1 MVFNGCIFSLVV
13 FQACNILFYED
24 IPFSI
29 LELQHKRIVK
39 VNWVNLAVQEVAQH
53 MVLVPIDGTVH
64 DVLEQLERLVE
75 RGELQL
81 ETSHRQLR
89 MIGLYNT
96 AVNKIF
102 RPEEAIFHHVS
113 ETHTSAVRCEE
124 IPDEEVDAPEGSR
137 VLCVVHYSKS
147 QAYPVRFGHPFS
159 LIVGKAETVAEV
171 RHRIRSRLNERFPV
185 AAVSVFA

>member
-1 MVFNGCIFSLVV
+1 MVFNGCSFSLVV
-13 FQACNILFYED
+13 FQATNILFYED
-24 IPFSI
+24 IAFSI

-81 ETSHRQLR
+81 ETRHRQLR

-96 AVNKIF
+96 AVHKIF
-102 RPEEAIFHHVS
+102 RPEETILYHLP
-113 ETHTSAVRCEE
+113 EIHTNAVRCEE
-124 IPDEEVDAPEGSR
+124 IPDEEFDAPEGSR
-137 VLCVVHYSKS
+137 VLCVVHYSKL

-159 LIVGKAETVAEV
+159 LMVGKAETVAEV

-185 AAVSVFA
+185 VAVSVFA